1 MLKPVSFV
9 LLLALAS
16 GVLAAPPAFETQ
28 EIEKGLTVGYCVR
41 VADINADQR
50 PDLVV
55 ADSRRVLWY
64 ENPSWRPRVILE
76 GVSKPDNVSLA
87 AHDIDGDGQLDLAL
101 GADWNP
107 GNTSS
112 GGTIQWL
119 KRGKTLDEPWTL
131 HPIGEEPTVHRIA
144 WSDLNADGR
153 KELLVVPLHGRG
165 TTRPN
170 FAEQGV
176 RILAFDVPADPVAGP
191 WQPQVLAESLHVTHN
206 FQPVDLNSDGRL
218 ELLVASFE
226 GVTLFE
232 RGADDHWKGRRIGSG
247 NQETSPNRGA
257 SEVRLGRLAD
267 GRPYLATIEP
277 WHGFQV
283 VVYTPPEGGAAADAL
298 WTRHVLDEQLQWG
311 HAVACANLDD
321 DADEELIIGVR
332 DDASQGGRCGV
343 RIYDPQGAD
352 PTKWP
357 RTLVDPGGVNVE
369 DLVVTDFDGDG
380 RVDLVAAG
388 RQSHNLR
395 IYWNRGPAP
404 R

>member
-1 MLKPVSFV
+1 
-9 LLLALAS
+9 LALVGVAS
-16 GVLAAPPAFETQ
+16 ATPPEFSTQ
-28 EIEKGLTVGYCVR
+28 EIEKGLTVGYAVR
-41 VADINADQR
+41 VADINGDQR

-55 ADSRRVLWY
+55 ADSKRVLWY
-64 ENPSWRPRVILE
+64 ENPSWRQRVILE
-76 GVSKPDNVSLA
+76 GVSKPDNVSIA

-107 GNTSS
+107 GNTTS
-112 GGTIQWL
+112 GGSIQWL

-131 HPIGEEPTVHRIA
+131 HAIGEEPTVHRIA
-144 WSDLNADGR
+144 WADLNADGR
-153 KELLVVPLHGRG
+153 QELLVVPLHGRG
-165 TTRPN
+165 ATRPN
-170 FAEQGV
+170 FAENGV
-176 RILAFDVPADPVAGP
+176 RVLAFDVPADPIKGP
-191 WQPQVLAESLHVTHN
+191 WTPRSLNDSLHVTHN
-206 FQPVDLNSDGRL
+206 FQPVDINGDGQL
-218 ELLVASFE
+218 EILVASFE
-226 GVTLFE
+226 GVSLLTP
-232 RGADDHWKGRRIGSG
+232 GADGRWQAKRIAAG

-257 SEVRLGRLAD
+257 SEIRLGKLAD

-283 VVYTPPEGGAAADAL
+283 VVYTPSPASAEPDAL

-343 RIYDPQGAD
+343 RIYDPQGGD
-352 PTKWP
+352 PARWP

-369 DLVVTDFDGDG
+369 DLVAADLDGDG
-380 RVDLVAAG
+380 RVDLIAAG
-388 RQSHNLR
+388 RQSHNVR
-395 IYWNRGPAP
+395 IYRNLGPAA